1 MIIGTAGHIDHGK
14 SALVTALT
22 GRAVDRLAEEKRRGI
37 TIDLNFAPLD
47 LPGLPPAGIVD
58 VPGHEDLIRTM
69 VAGAT
74 GIDLV
79 LLVIDLAEGPRPQTE
94 EHLAIL
100 EQLRVP
106 AGIPVFTKADLVEAD
121 WADLVVADVMA
132 RLERSSVRFEP
143 PAIVSAVTGQGIDEL
158 RRRLADRVRTAA
170 SRNVDD
176 LFRMPIDRAFSVAGI
191 GTVVT
196 GTTWSGRVA
205 IGESV
210 RLVPGDHVARLR
222 SIESYGREREQTEP
236 STRTALGLVGVDRA
250 LVRRGQVAV
259 AAGSGW
265 TATAVVDVAIEI
277 LGSAP
282 ATLRSRSRVRVH
294 LGTAEVLARVAPR
307 APMAPGGSGLAR
319 LVLESPIVARG
330 GDRFVLRSY
339 SPPAT
344 IGGGWIVDPTPERR
358 SSWPD
363 GLAETDPTRRLDAL
377 VSRRRHG
384 MIESDIPFLLGT
396 PPAETARLAKRARA
410 VRLAGRLVA
419 PETAAALDQA
429 VAAALTDHHRL
440 HPDQPGLST
449 ETLRQGLRVP
459 DPLATAL
466 VDDLRRRGKVIERDG
481 LAALPGFQASQVA
494 EAAVHQLI
502 GLLEHARLE
511 PPDTEELARTMGLPQ
526 LSGLLKRAV
535 ETGAIAAV
543 ERQRYFSTQALTEF
557 RTALT
562 TGEPGTEITPAL
574 IRERLGGLSRKFM
587 IPLLEWS
594 DRQGF
599 TYRDAAGRRFRR

>member
-74 GIDLV
+74 GVDLV
-79 LLVIDLAEGPRPQTE
+79 LLVIDLSEGPRQQTE

-132 RLERSSVRFEP
+132 RLARSPVRFEP
-143 PAIVSAVTGQGIDEL
+143 PAVVSAVTGQGIDEL
-158 RRRLADRVRTAA
+158 RARLAERIRTATA
-170 SRNVDD
+170 RGGDD

-205 IGESV
+205 VGESV
-210 RLVPGDHVARLR
+210 RLVPGDHVARIR
-222 SIESYGREREQTEP
+222 SIESYGQERAQSEP

-250 LVRRGQVAV
+250 VVSRGQVAV
-259 AAGSGW
+259 DAASGW
-265 TATAVVDVAIEI
+265 SATSVVDVAVEI
-277 LGSAP
+277 LASAP
-282 ATLRSRSRVRVH
+282 ATVRSRTRVRVH
-294 LGTAEVLARVAPR
+294 LGTAEVLARVSPR
-307 APMAPGGSGLAR
+307 APIPPGGSGLAR
-319 LVLESPIVARG
+319 LILETPILARG

-344 IGGGWIVDPTPERR
+344 IGGGWMVDPVPERR
-358 SSWPD
+358 SSWPK
-363 GLAETDPTRRLDAL
+363 GLDETDPGRRLDAL
-377 VSRRRHG
+377 VSRRRFG
-384 MIESDIPFLLGT
+384 VAEADIPFLLGT
-396 PPAETARLAKRARA
+396 APAETAPLVKRARA
-410 VRLAGRLVA
+410 IRLAGRVVA
-419 PETAAALDQA
+419 TDTATALFGEA
-429 VAAALTDHHRL
+429 LAALTDYHRL
-440 HPDQPGLST
+440 HSDQIGMSS
-449 ETLRQGLRVP
+449 ETLRQGLKVP
-459 DPLATAL
+459 EALATAL
-466 VDDLRRRGKVIERDG
+466 VEDLRRRGQLIDRDG

-494 EAAVHQLI
+494 EAAVQQLI
-502 GLLEHARLE
+502 GLLEAARLE
-511 PPDTEELARTMGLPQ
+511 PPDTEELARTMGLPH

-535 ETGAIAAV
+535 DAGAIAAV
-543 ERQRYFSTQALTEF
+543 ERQRYFSTGALAEF
-557 RTALT
+557 RAAVTA
-562 TGEPGTEITPAL
+562 GGPGTEITPAEV
-574 IRERLGGLSRKFM
+574 RERLGGLSRKFM

-594 DRQGF
+594 DRQGW

>member
-79 LLVIDLAEGPRPQTE
+79 LMVIDLAEGPRPQTE

-106 AGIPVFTKADLVEAD
+106 MGIPVFTKADLVEVD
-121 WADLVVADVMA
+121 WADLVVADVMT

-143 PAIVSAVTGQGIDEL
+143 PAIVSAVTGQGIDDL
-158 RRRLADRVRTAA
+158 RLRLADRVRTAA

-210 RLVPGDHVARLR
+210 RLVPGDHVARVR
-222 SIESYGREREQTEP
+222 SIESYGQERGQSEP

-259 AAGSGW
+259 AAASGW
-265 TATAVVDVAIEI
+265 TETSLVDVAVEV
-277 LGSAP
+277 LASAP
-282 ATLRSRSRVRVH
+282 AALRSRSRVRFH

-307 APMAPGGSGLAR
+307 APIAPGGSGLAR
-319 LVLESPIVARG
+319 LILESPILARG

-344 IGGGWIVDPTPERR
+344 IGGGWVVDPTPERQN
-358 SSWPD
+358 SWPR
-363 GLAETDPTRRLDAL
+363 GLGHADPNQRLDAL
-377 VSRRRHG
+377 VSRRRFG
-384 MIESDIPFLLGT
+384 MLEVGIPFLLGT
-396 PPAETARLAKRARA
+396 PPAETARLVKQARA

-419 PETAAALDQA
+419 PDTATALERA
-429 VAAALTDHHRL
+429 VAAALTDYHRL

-449 ETLRQGLRVP
+449 ETLRRGLKVP
-459 DPLATAL
+459 EALAAAL
-466 VDDLRRRGKVIERDG
+466 VDDLRHRGKLVERDG

-494 EAAVHQLI
+494 EAAVQQLI

-511 PPDTEELARTMGLPQ
+511 PPDTEELARTMGLPH

-543 ERQRYFSTQALTEF
+543 ERQRYFSTMALTEF
-557 RTALT
+557 RTALSAD
-562 TGEPGTEITPAL
+562 EPGTEITPTL